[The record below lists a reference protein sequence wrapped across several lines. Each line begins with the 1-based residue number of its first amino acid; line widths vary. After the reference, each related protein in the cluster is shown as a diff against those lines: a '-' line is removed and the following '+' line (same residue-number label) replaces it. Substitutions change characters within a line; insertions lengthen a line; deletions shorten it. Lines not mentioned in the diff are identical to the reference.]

1 MQIAFNKFKQK
12 SNSIINSDYQNREEE
27 KNPVFIFITKFFM
40 LNINSFDHL
49 TF

>member
-12 SNSIINSDYQNREEE
+12 SNSIINSDYQNREEK
-27 KNPVFIFITKFFM
+27 KNPVITKFFM